1 MSNARQNKARRNKI
15 IRLIYSSLSFTSIK
29 HGARQAM
36 SNSDLRSDI
45 WVQALLRTAQ
55 TQGAAGYVVRRG
67 DYAAGAVL
75 VKVARLDGT
84 ARLLVPAR
92 DGEGVRLYL
101 DLTGETAGPDE
112 PSIDAYLSKRA
123 SQDQDVWIV
132 EIEDKLGRSFLV
144 ERVE

>member
-1 MSNARQNKARRNKI
+1 
-15 IRLIYSSLSFTSIK
+15 
-29 HGARQAM
+29 M

-67 DYAAGAVL
+67 DVAAGAVL

-101 DLTGETAGPDE
+101 DLTGKTAGPDE

>member
-1 MSNARQNKARRNKI
+1 MRFI
-15 IRLIYSSLSFTSIK
+15 CSSLSFTSIK
-29 HGARQAM
+29 PSANKIM

-55 TQGAAGYVVRRG
+55 TQGAAGYVARRG
-67 DYAAGAVL
+67 DDTAGAVL

-92 DGEGVRLYL
+92 DGAGVRLYL
-101 DLTGETAGPDE
+101 DLTGKTAGPDE
-112 PSIDAYLSKRA
+112 LSIDAYLSKRA